1 MMSPL
6 GPRLAEWTPKNDMS
20 LPPVTFWNHTTDGCY
35 KSDVIDETLT
45 AFRTTGGQI
54 RMVGGN
60 GGLGINF

>member
-35 KSDVIDETLT
+35 KSGAIDETLT
-45 AFRTTGGQI
+45 A
-54 RMVGGN
+54 GN
-60 GGLGINF
+60 CN